1 MTTAMRLL
9 LRFALLS
16 LRLQGL
22 ILRTNFSAAKRL
34 EREFS
39 DLQKDLNDA
48 VWPDGKPPEAYHR
61 D

>member
-16 LRLQGL
+16 LRMQQRAPGRLG
-22 ILRTNFSAAKRL
+22 L